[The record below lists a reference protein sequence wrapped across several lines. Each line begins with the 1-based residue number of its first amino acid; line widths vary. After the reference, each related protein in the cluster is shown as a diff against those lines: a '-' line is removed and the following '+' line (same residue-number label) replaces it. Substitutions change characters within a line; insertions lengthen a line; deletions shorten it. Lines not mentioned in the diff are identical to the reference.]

1 MILSRPSSFAI
12 IKVIIPLVFLL
23 SLVFYSFY
31 LSLDQID
38 TSIALL
44 TTSFLSGIALYFSTE
59 KPNPLVI
66 TTIDLIFMFFYLF
79 VGISTI
85 VIFIFS
91 IFPNYY
97 ELGLKIYRW
106 FSLGL
111 FLFEIFLILK
121 RTTSRKFAPKI
132 VFDDKK

>member
-1 MILSRPSSFAI
+1 MLLITQYLYLFGPTIDRTN
-12 IKVIIPLVFLL
+12 KQLV
-23 SLVFYSFY
+23 VYSFY

-44 TTSFLSGIALYFSTE
+44 TTSFLSAIALYFSTE

-85 VIFIFS
+85 VIFVLS

-97 ELGLKIYRW
+97 EFGLKIYRW

-132 VFDDKK
+132 VFDDKQ